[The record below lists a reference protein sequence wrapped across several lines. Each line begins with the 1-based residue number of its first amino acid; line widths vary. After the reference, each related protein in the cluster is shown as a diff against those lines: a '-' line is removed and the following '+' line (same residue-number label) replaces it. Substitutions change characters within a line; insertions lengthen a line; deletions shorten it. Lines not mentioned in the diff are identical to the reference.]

1 MPQPPDWAAGAIIR
15 AGRRMDAQG
24 WVPATAGNISLR
36 VAPGRIAITASGV
49 HKGMLTH
56 RDVMLVDAAG
66 AAITPGLRPSAET
79 GLHCQLYA
87 LLPETEAVLHGHSV
101 AATVLSQVTDTIELE
116 GYELLKA
123 FGAPTHEVR
132 LTVPVVAND
141 QDIPRLAA
149 AIAPAL
155 ERGAPAYVIRGHG
168 TYVWGRTMNEA
179 MARLEAL
186 EFLLACTLERRRIA

>member
-1 MPQPPDWAAGAIIR
+1 MPPPDWAAETIIR

-36 VAPGRIAITASGV
+36 VAPNRIAITASGM
-49 HKGMLTH
+49 HKGMLTP

-155 ERGAPAYVIRGHG
+155 ERGASAYVIRGHG

>member
-1 MPQPPDWAAGAIIR
+1 MPPPDWATEAIIR

-36 VAPGRIAITASGV
+36 AGPNRIAITASGA
-49 HKGMLTH
+49 HKGLLTA
-56 RDVMLVDAAG
+56 RDVMLVDGSG

-87 LLPETEAVLHGHSV
+87 TLPETEAVLHGHSV
-101 AATVLSQVTDTIELE
+101 AATVLSQDADAIELE

-123 FGAPTHEVR
+123 LGARTHAVR
-132 LTVPVVAND
+132 LNVPVVPND
-141 QDIPRLAA
+141 QDIPHLAA
-149 AIAPAL
+149 AIAPGL
-155 ERGAPAYVIRGHG
+155 GQGVPAYVIRGHG
-168 TYVWGRTMNEA
+168 AYVWGRTMNEA

-186 EFLLACTLERRRIA
+186 KFLLACTLERRRIA

>member
-1 MPQPPDWAAGAIIR
+1 MAQPPDWAAEAVIR
-15 AGRRMDAQG
+15 AGTRMDAQG
-24 WVPATAGNISLR
+24 WVPATAGNISVR
-36 VAPGRIAITASGV
+36 VAPGRIAITASGA
-49 HKGMLTH
+49 HKGLLTP
-56 RDVMLVDAAG
+56 RDTMLVDDAG

-79 GLHCQLYA
+79 GLHCQIYA
-87 LLPETEAVLHGHSV
+87 QHPETEAVLHGHSV
-101 AATVLSQVTDTIELE
+101 AATVLSENTDTIALE

-123 FGAPTHEVR
+123 FGATTHATR
-132 LTVPVVAND
+132 LDIPVVAND

-155 ERGAPAYVIRGHG
+155 AAGAPAYVIRGHG
-168 TYVWGRTMNEA
+168 SYVWGRTMGEA